1 MAFEKIKENTDELQD
16 RAKEY
21 IDANIAY
28 YKLYGFKIAMKS
40 TTLMLKLFLLSV
52 MLVIVTLFFSIA
64 LALAIGYGLDN
75 FAYGFLIVGAI
86 YLVLAILVYKVQDK
100 IVEGPIL
107 RTFSNMLFKK
117 Y

>member
-40 TTLMLKLFLLSV
+40 TTLMLKLFLLGV

-64 LALAIGYGLDN
+64 LALAIGYGLEN
-75 FAYGFLIVGAI
+75 FAYGFLIVGGI
-86 YLVLAILVYKVQDK
+86 YLVLAILVYYVQDK

-107 RTFSNMLFKK
+107 RTFSKMLFKK

>member
-75 FAYGFLIVGAI
+75 FAYGFLIVGGI
-86 YLVLAILVYKVQDK
+86 YLVMAVLVYYVQDK

-107 RTFSNMLFKK
+107 RTFSKMLFKK

>member
-16 RAKEY
+16 RTKEFV
-21 IDANIAY
+21 DANIAY

-40 TTLMLKLFLLSV
+40 TTLMLKLFLLGM

-64 LALAIGYGLDN
+64 LALAIGYGLNN

-86 YLVLAILVYKVQDK
+86 YLVLAILVYYVQDK

-107 RTFSNMLFKK
+107 RTFSKMLFKK

>member
-40 TTLMLKLFLLSV
+40 TTLMLKLFLLGV

-75 FAYGFLIVGAI
+75 FAYGFLIVGGI
-86 YLVLAILVYKVQDK
+86 YLVMAILVYYVQDK

-107 RTFSNMLFKK
+107 RTFSKMLFKK

>member
-40 TTLMLKLFLLSV
+40 TTLMLKLFLLGV

-75 FAYGFLIVGAI
+75 FAYGFLIVGGI
-86 YLVLAILVYKVQDK
+86 YFVLAILVYYVQDK

-107 RTFSNMLFKK
+107 RTFSKMLFKK